1 MIESSRGRRAAA
13 GRHGEASSGRMTG
26 RAMRLVLPLLLAAGL
41 AGCAVPSWVPL
52 VGKDKPAAPGAPAT
66 AAPAPPPPR
75 TRLAAN
81 AQRLPDSQAVV
92 DRVICVVNNDAI
104 TLYELDEAE
113 AHYVYENKQQPE
125 TEQARQELRDQLL
138 NNIIENRIQLQQ
150 AEREKIV
157 IEDSDIQEQVAD
169 IMKKVNAS
177 SAREFDDVLKS
188 QGLTLDGLK
197 KRIREQLLV
206 QRLIRRKVA
215 LRISVTEQEID
226 RYLAANRGKLETG
239 LTFEAHHMLFL
250 PEAGK
255 DEEGWQAARRKAE
268 HVYALLL
275 EGQDFA
281 ELAKKFSEDAS
292 AKDGGSLGTL
302 KRGELAPDIEQEIL
316 RLQPGESSTPF
327 RSAVG
332 YHLFRLDAK
341 ESLAGSALTQ
351 ARSQIRDILYRDKYE
366 ARLKEWLAEIKQRA
380 IIDIRL

>member
-1 MIESSRGRRAAA
+1 MLRAVRRG
-13 GRHGEASSGRMTG
+13 
-26 RAMRLVLPLLLAAGL
+26 LPLLLAAGV
-41 AGCAVPSWVPL
+41 AGCAIPSWVPL
-52 VGKDKPAAPGAPAT
+52 IGKDKPAPSGAPAT
-66 AAPAPPPPR
+66 AAPAPAPPS
-75 TRLAAN
+75 RLGAN
-81 AQRLPDSQAVV
+81 AQRLPDSQTVV

-113 AHYVYENKQQPE
+113 AHYVYESKQQPD
-125 TEQARQELRDQLL
+125 TAQAREALRDRLL
-138 NNIIENRIQLQQ
+138 NNIIESRIQLQQ
-150 AEREKIV
+150 AEREKIGV
-157 IEDSDIQEQVAD
+157 EDSDIQEQLAD

-177 SAREFDDVLKS
+177 STREFEEILKS